1 MGWPLVGCPFL
12 TDEGTPAMST
22 PVPSSPA
29 RFRFTGWHITAI
41 LVAFFGVVIV
51 VNVYMARLASSTFSG
66 VVVENSYVASQ
77 KYNTWLDE
85 AAKEKALGWSVK
97 GTRLPDGR
105 VSVRIIG
112 SEAVPVPAGANLS
125 GEAWHPLGTY
135 ADRVVTF
142 RQAPDGAW
150 VSFDPLPAGRWNL
163 RLRLESKGHI
173 WRGQESL

>member
-1 MGWPLVGCPFL
+1 
-12 TDEGTPAMST
+12 MST
-22 PVPSSPA
+22 SVKKIRPA
-29 RFRFTGWHITAI
+29 GFRFTGRHMAAI
-41 LVAFFGVVIV
+41 LIIFFGVVIV

-77 KYNTWLDE
+77 NYNKWLDE

-112 SEAVPVPAGANLS
+112 SAAVPLPANAKLS
-125 GEAWHPLGTY
+125 GEAWHPLGQY
-135 ADRVVTF
+135 ADRTMTF

-150 VSFDPLPAGRWNL
+150 VSFDPLPAGRWSL
-163 RLRLESKGHI
+163 RLRLDGDGPDGHHV
-173 WRGQESL
+173 WHGQEAL